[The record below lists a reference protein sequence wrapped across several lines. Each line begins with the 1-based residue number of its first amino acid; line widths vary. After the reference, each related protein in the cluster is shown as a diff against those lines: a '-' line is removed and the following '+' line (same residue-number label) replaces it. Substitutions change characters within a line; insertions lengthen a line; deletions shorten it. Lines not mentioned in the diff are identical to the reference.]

1 MHTSSILSLLALAAV
16 PLASAGNGNGN
27 AKGSGK
33 SCSHKGLDWY
43 AKKAGLKYFGA
54 ATDSPGQRERA
65 GYESAYAKYDE
76 IMWKSGEFGQTTPTN
91 GQKVCLS
98 PFFLHPLSPC
108 PPDSTSQDANRVAA
122 QWLFTEPAQGTFNF
136 TEGDIVAS
144 LAAQNKK
151 LLRCHAL
158 VWHSQ
163 LAPWV
168 EAKKDWTKDE
178 LRAVIVS
185 HVTNVM
191 NHYKGQC
198 YAWDVV
204 NEAFNED
211 GTFRESVFS
220 TVLGGNEF
228 IELAF
233 ETAFSLDPKAKLY
246 YNDYN
251 LESPSPKTEAVRK
264 LVRHLQS
271 KKIRIDGVGLQAHLI
286 AENRPTLDEH
296 VAAIEGFTEL
306 GVEVALT
313 ELDVRLQTPANATNL
328 ALQKEGYKNVS
339 IYLLP
344 SSILPKHMLFGGQLL
359 IFRLK
364 PGRRSMRPSRRMH
377 RCHHLGF
384 L

>member
-1 MHTSSILSLLALAAV
+1 MQTKSILSLLALASV
-16 PLASAGNGNGN
+16 PLAAANNNGNGNG
-27 AKGSGK
+27 KGNGK

-54 ATDSPGQRERA
+54 ATDTPGQRERA
-65 GYESAYAKYDE
+65 GFESAYAKYDE

-91 GQKVCLS
+91 GQKVCLFSRS
-98 PFFLHPLSPC
+98 PSHHPHHIPIPLPYL
-108 PPDSTSQDANRVAA
+108 PAKMLTEFAP
-122 QWLFTEPAQGTFNF
+122 QWLFTEPTQGTFNF

-144 LAAQNKK
+144 LARDNKK

-168 EAKKDWTKDE
+168 EAKKDWTKAE
-178 LRAVIVS
+178 LHDVIVS

-220 TVLGGNEF
+220 KVLGGNEF

-233 ETAFSLDPKAKLY
+233 ETASKLDPKAKLY

-264 LVRHLQS
+264 MVKNLQA
-271 KKIRIDGVGLQAHLI
+271 KKIRIDGVGLQAHLV
-286 AENRPTLDEH
+286 AESRPTYEEH

-328 ALQKEGYKNVS
+328 ELQKEGYKNVS
-339 IYLLP
+339 TEYLTP
-344 SSILPKHMLFGGQLL
+344 KPQQPTNNILGKH
-359 IFRLK
+359 
-364 PGRRSMRPSRRMH
+364 
-377 RCHHLGF
+377 C
-384 L
+384 